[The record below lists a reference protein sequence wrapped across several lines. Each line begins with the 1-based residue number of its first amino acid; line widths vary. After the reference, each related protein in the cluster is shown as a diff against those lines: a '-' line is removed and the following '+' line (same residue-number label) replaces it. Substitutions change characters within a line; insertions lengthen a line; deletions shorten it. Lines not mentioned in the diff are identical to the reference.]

1 MFQERIKAAN
11 TPEKKLLT
19 SDGVHMNHEGN
30 RVMALGVLQA
40 FGLNEA
46 ELKKAQEAWD
56 AKPAAEPAK

>member
-1 MFQERIKAAN
+1 
-11 TPEKKLLT
+11 
-19 SDGVHMNHEGN
+19 MNHEGN